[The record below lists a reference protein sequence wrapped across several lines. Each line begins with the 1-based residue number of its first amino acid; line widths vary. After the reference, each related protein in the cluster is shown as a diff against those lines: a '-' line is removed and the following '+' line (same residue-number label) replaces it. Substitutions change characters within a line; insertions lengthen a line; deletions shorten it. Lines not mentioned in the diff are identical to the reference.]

1 MWGDDHL
8 TIKTLWN
15 RWGKIIA
22 KNMGFVNAPYLLVA
36 SELILDWVG
45 SKKIL
50 GSQISF
56 HEIAF
61 LAVFNIFPIQKLIF
75 GHF

>member
-8 TIKTLWN
+8 TIKTLWSEAGHYRS

-22 KNMGFVNAPYLLVA
+22 KKHGICECPLLTSA

-50 GSQISF
+50 GSDIT
-56 HEIAF
+56 
-61 LAVFNIFPIQKLIF
+61 
-75 GHF
+75 

>member
-8 TIKTLWN
+8 TIKTLWSEAGHYRS

-50 GSQISF
+50 GSDIT
-56 HEIAF
+56 
-61 LAVFNIFPIQKLIF
+61 
-75 GHF
+75 